1 MRCSRKKTSYFY
13 ENAGSEIHP
22 IFKIK
27 SVHEW
32 DPHVLSLIKLKYKNT
47 ESTSKII
54 WETMEKVFFR
64 VFSDFGLRLWIII
77 LFHMWEE
84 TLYLQKHLWFYSATW
99 YAIVMWTLSTS
110 SQELI
115 IISYGVGTTIHVYRN
130 DHRVRLHP
138 CHHTYDRH
146 CWASF

>member
-47 ESTSKII
+47 ESTSKNYMRNNG
-54 WETMEKVFFR
+54 EGFFSCFFR
-64 VFSDFGLRLWIII
+64 LWSWAVNYNSFPHVRRDVIPTKTSLI
-77 LFHMWEE
+77 LFCYMVCNCDVNIEYFIPRTDHYQLRSRNNH
-84 TLYLQKHLWFYSATW
+84 THIQKWPSSP
-99 YAIVMWTLSTS
+99 STS
-110 SQELI
+110 LSSHI
-115 IISYGVGTTIHVYRN
+115 
-130 DHRVRLHP
+130 
-138 CHHTYDRH
+138 
-146 CWASF
+146 W